1 MEFSH
6 YSVLLNE
13 CIEALNIAPDG
24 IYVDGTA
31 GGAGHSR
38 EIAKRLTTGRL
49 IAIDKDPDAIAAATE
64 RLAPYPCAQ
73 VVQGD
78 FADMDR
84 ILAELEI
91 PQVNGILQCGR
102 AAGYAHEPERTF
114 RPGHCEH
121 LQCGRADPHPPGIW
135 GGAVCL

>member
-1 MEFSH
+1 MEFNH
-6 YSVLLNE
+6 YSVLLQE
-13 CIEALNIAPDG
+13 CIDALNIDPNG

-49 IAIDKDPDAIAAATE
+49 ISIDKEPDAIAVATE

-78 FADMDR
+78 FADMDQ
-84 ILAELEI
+84 ILANLRI
-91 PQVNGILQCGR
+91 DQVNGILLDL
-102 AAGYAHEPERTF
+102 GYPPTSWTAES
-114 RPGHCEH
+114 
-121 LQCGRADPHPPGIW
+121 ADFPTMSMHRWIC
-135 GGAVCL
+135 A

>member
-24 IYVDGTA
+24 ISVDGTA

-49 IAIDKDPDAIAAATE
+49 IAIDRDQAALDAAQE
-64 RLAPYPCAQ
+64 RLGPW
-73 VVQGD
+73 
-78 FADMDR
+78 MDR
-84 ILAELEI
+84 VTLVHGNFRDMPDL
-91 PQVNGILQCGR
+91 LR
-102 AAGYAHEPERTF
+102 ALDLSLIH
-114 RPGHCEH
+114 
-121 LQCGRADPHPPGIW
+121 I
-135 GGAVCL
+135 

>member
-31 GGAGHSR
+31 SGAGHSR

-91 PQVNGILQCGR
+91 PRSMESCWIWEYPPISWTGANGDFPTMWTRRWIC
-102 AAGYAHEPERTF
+102 A
-114 RPGHCEH
+114 
-121 LQCGRADPHPPGIW
+121 
-135 GGAVCL
+135 

>member
-64 RLAPYPCAQ
+64 RLAPYPRAQ

-84 ILAELEI
+84 SCRSWRSLSAMESCWTGSILPSAG
-91 PQVNGILQCGR
+91 PGRTGIFLQCGR
-102 AAGYAHEPERTF
+102 AAG
-114 RPGHCEH
+114 
-121 LQCGRADPHPPGIW
+121 
-135 GGAVCL
+135 